1 MKKKKLLTLKEVYK
15 RAMREVEESLW
26 SKMSED
32 DLEKRVD
39 NFIKL
44 NELDPEEPV
53 DDTRYI
59 VCSLDPSLQ
68 EYEIA
73 SFEELSDVESFIR
86 GAGCQTVVFLDGEII
101 EYGFYEGVTWVD
113 PLYTIDYEIGGV
125 KEKIDIHRR
134 YLEEVAIKR
143 LIKQGAT
150 EIKVYNH
157 HNQTYDDFY
166 VTGTIYSTQDIQSEL
181 IVQWGEQE
189 ARQEETDDYEANEE
203 RCRFFLEIADED
215 EDEKENMEN
224 ITDENE

>member
-1 MKKKKLLTLKEVYK
+1 MKKNSLLTLKEVYK
-15 RAMREVEESLW
+15 STIKEVEESLW
-26 SKMSED
+26 SKINED

-73 SFEELSDVESFIR
+73 NFEELSDVESFIR
-86 GAGCQTVVFLDGEII
+86 SAGCQTVVFLDEEII

-113 PLYTIDYEIGGV
+113 PLFTIKYKFEGGEDEV
-125 KEKIDIHRR
+125 LIHRR

-143 LIKQGAT
+143 LVNQGAT
-150 EIKVYNH
+150 EIRVYNH
-157 HNQTYDDFY
+157 HNKTYDDFY
-166 VTGTIYSTQDIQSEL
+166 VIKTIYSTQDTQSDL

-203 RCRFFLEIADED
+203 RCRFFLDIAEEDNYDDDIEEI
-215 EDEKENMEN
+215 
-224 ITDENE
+224 TTENE